1 MTSRLRAPLAPLEIA
16 GRLGRLR
23 ERFGPAEIDALL
35 VTKLANVRYLTGF
48 TGSAAVLLV
57 GPGSALFV
65 TDGRYA
71 QRSHEELGAAG
82 TGAEIEIA
90 LTASA
95 QRVTVS
101 AKTGS
106 ASNNSRAIP
115 GYWLPCPVN
124 NHAVVG
130 GSVHSPRT
138 TPGRIRFSANS
149 ASTSRAL

>member
-1 MTSRLRAPLAPLEIA
+1 MS
-16 GRLGRLR
+16 
-23 ERFGPAEIDALL
+23 
-35 VTKLANVRYLTGF
+35 
-48 TGSAAVLLV
+48 
-57 GPGSALFV
+57 
-65 TDGRYA
+65 
-71 QRSHEELGAAG
+71 
-82 TGAEIEIA
+82 

-130 GSVHSPRT
+130 SV
-138 TPGRIRFSANS
+138 
-149 ASTSRAL
+149 

>member
-1 MTSRLRAPLAPLEIA
+1 MS
-16 GRLGRLR
+16 
-23 ERFGPAEIDALL
+23 
-35 VTKLANVRYLTGF
+35 
-48 TGSAAVLLV
+48 
-57 GPGSALFV
+57 
-65 TDGRYA
+65 
-71 QRSHEELGAAG
+71 
-82 TGAEIEIA
+82 

-130 GSVHSPRT
+130 RLRVLATYDTGSQAVFGQLGQALART
-138 TPGRIRFSANS
+138 LDRIHDQRGAMFEMRTARPSGEAYVGEVDIRVGVQPGLITLRQRHQCF
-149 ASTSRAL
+149 R